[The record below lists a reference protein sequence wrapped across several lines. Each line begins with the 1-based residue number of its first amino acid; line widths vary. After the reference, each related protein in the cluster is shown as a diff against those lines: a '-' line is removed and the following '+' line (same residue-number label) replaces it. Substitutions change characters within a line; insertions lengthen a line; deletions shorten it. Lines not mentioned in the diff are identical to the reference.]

1 MDRLQSILPIDI
13 LEKYEIYNYYHAA
26 EILATAYQE
35 EFQELIYVLR
45 NVNISI
51 EDVLIGGGNESAIPP
66 KFKNVLFPL
75 GWAETRVHG
84 DLHLTLDYRSGAEG
98 SDTIILPDYVNGY
111 NIDFFKNKI
120 ALDTEWNSKDQ
131 TFDRDLMAMST
142 YYEFGIISAGII
154 ITRGTDLKTFPKHYG
169 LNKYGASTTWMGKLT
184 YRLDSRRSGG
194 CPILAIGITSK
205 CIEGYEED

>member
-1 MDRLQSILPIDI
+1 MNRLQSVFPVDI

-35 EFQELIYVLR
+35 EFQELIDVLR

-51 EDVLIGGGNESAIPP
+51 DDVLIGGGNESAIPP
-66 KFKNVLFPL
+66 KFKNILFPL

-111 NIDFFKNKI
+111 NIDFFKVQS
-120 ALDTEWNSKDQ
+120 LS
-131 TFDRDLMAMST
+131 R
-142 YYEFGIISAGII
+142 II
-154 ITRGTDLKTFPKHYG
+154 L
-169 LNKYGASTTWMGKLT
+169 
-184 YRLDSRRSGG
+184 SR
-194 CPILAIGITSK
+194 
-205 CIEGYEED
+205 